1 MINHLLKK
9 EGLKTVEPMEY
20 YNLNELV
27 AMTNE
32 KFNQNKTVDEF
43 LECETTQ
50 ELINYT
56 IEKGETPIIR
66 VNDNLVLAHKKMT
79 LECLMY
85 IHPRFEIEV
94 YQQCFDMCGGSD
106 KFFEQVGFNVI
117 KVDSNEEEID
127 EGGEENE
134 R

>member
-1 MINHLLKK
+1 
-9 EGLKTVEPMEY
+9 MEY
-20 YNLNELV
+20 YNLNEIV

-32 KFNQNKTVDEF
+32 KFNQNKSVDEF
-43 LECETTQ
+43 LEREITQ
-50 ELINYT
+50 ELLNYS
-56 IEKGETPIIR
+56 IEKGETPIIK
-66 VNDNLVLAHKKMT
+66 VSDNLVLAHKKMT

-94 YQQCFDMCGGSD
+94 YQQSFDMYGGANNYF
-106 KFFEQVGFNVI
+106 KEVLGLNIIQV
-117 KVDSNEEEID
+117 DDDDDEEIE